1 MIEPYNLNNDT
12 NELNLMLG
20 SMMKNTF
27 FLVIFLAVLIIISL
41 ITWLIRSQN
50 KVRKSFKIWIE
61 KFYTNV
67 NS

>member
-27 FLVIFLAVLIIISL
+27 FFL
-41 ITWLIRSQN
+41 
-50 KVRKSFKIWIE
+50 
-61 KFYTNV
+61 
-67 NS
+67 